1 MRVIAALMLIPILVV
16 AFYEG
21 RKAYWDHQV
30 RDLCANDGGVS
41 IAERVYIS
49 STQES
54 LLPHVG
60 GIVAVAPESLSD
72 VAWPAFSRTTETY
85 IHEGQPT
92 VVRYEHEVIRR
103 LDGRSEARAIVYVRS
118 GGDIPSP
125 AFPSSNYCPPLD
137 RINLDIS
144 KVFEVRND
152 LSHQQLPGVLRSPA
166 PQPTSPPDAPQ
177 AARPVT

>member
-1 MRVIAALMLIPILVV
+1 MRIVAALMLIPILVV
-16 AFYEG
+16 VFYEG

-30 RDLCANDGGVS
+30 QALCANDGGVS
-41 IAERVYIS
+41 ITERVYIS

-60 GIVAVAPESLSD
+60 GAVAVAPESLSD
-72 VAWPAFSRTTETY
+72 VAWPAFSRTTEAY

-103 LDGRSEARAIVYVRS
+103 LDSRSVAKAIVYVRS

-137 RINLDIS
+137 RINFDIS

-152 LSHQQLPGVLRSPA
+152 LSQQQLPGMLKSPA

-177 AARPVT
+177 AARR